1 MSVRINPCYGCPI
14 KEGCEQK
21 AEYRRRVSGLGLRS
35 ATFRCERL
43 KTRILPGTRIVVSM
57 PIFGPSKY
65 SDQDVFCGRRE
76 VNATIHSSDGMHF
89 ACVVDKSEIDDMA
102 EREEL
107 SESADRD
114 RIRYRKTRRHSRI
127 IRFLDE
133 EPWRVCEFGGVVS
146 PTGEC
151 ANAHCSCQEVSTLV
165 REIQAVTT

>member
-43 KTRILPGTRIVVSM
+43 KDRIKPGTRIVVTM
-57 PIFGPSKY
+57 PTFGPNNY
-65 SDQDVFCGRRE
+65 GEDIYCGRRE
-76 VNATIHSSDGMHF
+76 VKATIHSSDGMHF

-107 SESADRD
+107 SESADRE
-114 RIRYRKTRRHSRI
+114 RIRYRKTMRHSRI
-127 IRFLDE
+127 VRFLDE
-133 EPWRVCEFGGVVS
+133 EPWRVCEFGAVVIPS
-146 PTGEC
+146 GSC
-151 ANAHCSCQEVSTLV
+151 GNSHCSCREYGKLV
-165 REIQAVTT
+165 LKAQMETT

>member
-14 KEGCEQK
+14 REGCEQK

-43 KTRILPGTRIVVSM
+43 KTRIKPGTRIVVSM

-89 ACVVDKSEIDDMA
+89 ACVVDKSEIDDMEDSGQIA
-102 EREEL
+102 
-107 SESADRD
+107 ESADRD
-114 RIRYRKTRRHSRI
+114 RIRFRKTMRHSRI
-127 IRFLDE
+127 VRFLDE
-133 EPWRVCEFGGVVS
+133 PPWRVCEFGAVVS
-146 PTGEC
+146 PFGSC
-151 ANAHCSCQEVSTLV
+151 GNSHCSCREYGKLV
-165 REIQAVTT
+165 LKAQMETT